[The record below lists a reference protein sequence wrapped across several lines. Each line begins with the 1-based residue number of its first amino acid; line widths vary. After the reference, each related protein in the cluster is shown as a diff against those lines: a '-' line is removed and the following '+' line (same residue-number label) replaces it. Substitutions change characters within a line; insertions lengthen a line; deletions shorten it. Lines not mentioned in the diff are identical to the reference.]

1 MRGISKFIFF
11 SFKLTEEILKC
22 INIHVQSDSGNISLY
37 LVFNLI
43 SIFCKN
49 VGLSSCRTIEPSNY
63 PAVGLSIRTPMYK
76 HTGFVIFHIFFLWR
90 CKLPFYEND
99 TFAVQSSIHDE
110 MINASIPKKLDG
122 SYSECT
128 LLVNGTEEKCS
139 EWVYDQSQFIR
150 TVTSDV
156 S

>member
-1 MRGISKFIFF
+1 M
-11 SFKLTEEILKC
+11 L
-22 INIHVQSDSGNISLY
+22 
-37 LVFNLI
+37 
-43 SIFCKN
+43 CKI
-49 VGLSSCRTIEPSNY
+49 VGLSSCRTIELSDY
-63 PAVGLSIRTPMYK
+63 RAVGLSIRTPLYK
-76 HTGFVIFHIFFLWR
+76 PTGYVIFHLFFFLR
-90 CKLPFYEND
+90 CKLPFYEDD
-99 TFAVQSSIHDE
+99 TFAVQSSTHDE

>member
-1 MRGISKFIFF
+1 M
-11 SFKLTEEILKC
+11 
-22 INIHVQSDSGNISLY
+22 SDY
-37 LVFNLI
+37 RA
-43 SIFCKN
+43 
-49 VGLSSCRTIEPSNY
+49 VGLLSRRTIQLSDY
-63 PAVGLSIRTPMYK
+63 RAVGLSIRTPMYK
-76 HTGFVIFHIFFLWR
+76 LTGFVIFHLFFLLR
-90 CKLPFYEND
+90 CKLPIDEND
-99 TFAVQSSIHDE
+99 TFAVQSSTHDE